1 MSSDDTRKNPGSDET
16 APNFVPDLVSGLT
29 RKKYSA
35 LRDVCVKKVLGD
47 GASLHPERAV
57 FTGGLSG
64 LGKTTMIDTVLRPM
78 ADGVI
83 DANDLRNFHPRY
95 AEYMNEYGSE
105 MARDLTRDFCDLL
118 AVDIQN
124 EALVRRRS
132 FVREGT
138 LQLPITCIPEAMQSA
153 IGGRDVVIV
162 VLVAQAGDEELG
174 RHHRHWEMRGDK
186 ERLALTDA
194 DAARL
199 SYVREIEHTYDDARA
214 QSSILFTLSRIEEG
228 LKDHAVKAP
237 GRNERIPAHRVIV
250 LGTDGDIKY
259 VNDFSDPLRQNRSW
273 EVCATEYDR
282 PRRPQEA
289 DRLSA
294 RVVRTRALMHNFG
307 ATDKEWLVFQ
317 RLIDNRLARSLPAAH
332 VARPQ
337 REIARMEEGVAPKFD
352 PLSVWNG
359 KVTEKLQEIMER
371 APVAAAD
378 SRVVQAGTP

>member
-1 MSSDDTRKNPGSDET
+1 MNDGNHKDQSGD
-16 APNFVPDLVSGLT
+16 APSFIPDLVSGLT

-35 LRDVCVKKVLGD
+35 LRDVCVRAVLGE
-47 GASLHPERAV
+47 GPSRNPERAV

-64 LGKTTMIDTVLRPM
+64 LGKTTMVDMVLRLIV
-78 ADGVI
+78 DGVI

-95 AEYMNEYGSE
+95 PEYMNEYGSG

-124 EALVRRRS
+124 EALARRRS

-153 IGGRDVVIV
+153 AAGRDVIII
-162 VLVAQAGDEELG
+162 VLVGQAGDEELG

-194 DAARL
+194 AAARL
-199 SYVREIEHTYDDARA
+199 SFVREIEHTYDDARA

-228 LKDHAVKAP
+228 LKDHALKAP
-237 GRNERIPAHRVIV
+237 GRGERIPAHRIII
-250 LGTDGDIKY
+250 LSTDGDIKY
-259 VNDFSDPLRQNRSW
+259 VNDFSDPARQNRSW
-273 EVCATEYDR
+273 ETCAAEYDR
-282 PRRPQEA
+282 PRRPQET

-332 VARPQ
+332 TARPQ
-337 REIARMEEGVAPKFD
+337 RELARMEEGVAPKFD
-352 PLSVWNG
+352 PFSVWNM
-359 KVTEKLQEIMER
+359 KVTEKLQKIMER
-371 APVAAAD
+371 APATAAA
-378 SRVVQAGTP
+378 RPVQAEKS